1 MHVLLPEQYPY
12 KSPSIGFYNK
22 IYHPNVDENSG
33 SICLDVINQ
42 TWSPMFDLINIFDE
56 FLPQLLLYPN
66 PTDPLNGDAA
76 KLLQSDPEKY
86 NLKIKDYIKKFASEN
101 DIFDKK
107 KLDESVIDNNINNN
121 VNNNINSN
129 NITNCNNSNNNNTE
143 NDIKSFDDNNGKKH
157 KNKKIDKGIICKD
170 KNININEDI
179 DDENNDND
187 DLKSIA
193 SSILS
198 KPSIASLNSDD

>member
-86 NLKIKDYIKKFASEN
+86 NLKIKDYVKKFASEN

-107 KLDESVIDNNINNN
+107 KLDENNINNN
-121 VNNNINSN
+121 IDNNVNSN
-129 NITNCNNSNNNNTE
+129 NIRNCNNSNNNNTE